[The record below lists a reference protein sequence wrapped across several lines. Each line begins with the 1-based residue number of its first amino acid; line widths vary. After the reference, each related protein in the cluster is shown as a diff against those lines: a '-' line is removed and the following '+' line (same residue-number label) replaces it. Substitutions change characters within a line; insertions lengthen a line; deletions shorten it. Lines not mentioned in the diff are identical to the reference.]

1 MLLSNDKILIFFK
14 TMPVGI
20 IWIFLFSAATLAKK
34 KKTVMLEQKISLVV
48 QKNYRPSTSLIPV
61 SPCPNGFS

>member
-1 MLLSNDKILIFFK
+1 
-14 TMPVGI
+14 MPVGI